1 MDTNSFN
8 FFTPTKL
15 IFGSGSLKN
24 LKQIA
29 PIYGKK
35 CLLVSRPKDGS
46 LKAVYKQIETL
57 LDSTGV
63 SVSFFD
69 EIVPNPTLEGINKGV
84 KIASENKVDF
94 VLGVGGG
101 SVMDSAKLIAL
112 LKSMII

>member
-1 MDTNSFN
+1 MDTSSFN

-29 PIYGKK
+29 PLYGKK

-46 LKAVYKQIETL
+46 LKAIYKQIETL

-69 EIVPNPTLEGINKGV
+69 EIVPNPTLEGINRGV
-84 KIASENKVDF
+84 KIASEINESF
-94 VLGVGGG
+94 V
-101 SVMDSAKLIAL
+101 
-112 LKSMII
+112 